1 MAYGWSL
8 EADLAR
14 RDFTVNAIAARLP
27 SLEIVDPFGGMG
39 DLKARV
45 LRTPG
50 SPEDSFRDDALR
62 MLRAAR
68 FAAQLGFTV
77 VPEVQAA
84 MTAMAARLS
93 VVSAERIA
101 AELAKLICS
110 PGPGGPV
117 RGMSVL
123 VDTGVAEQILPEV
136 PRLRLEADEHFRHK
150 DVYQH
155 TLTVLARAPR
165 WRRRMAWTMTWWS
178 GSRRCCTT
186 SASPRR
192 AAFCPTAG

>member
-1 MAYGWSL
+1 VAYGRSL

-39 DLKARV
+39 DLKAKV

-50 SPEDSFRDDALR
+50 RPEDSFRDDALR

-84 MTAMAARLS
+84 MTAMAGRLS

-110 PGPGGPV
+110 PGPGG
-117 RGMSVL
+117 RSGES
-123 VDTGVAEQILPEV
+123 
-136 PRLRLEADEHFRHK
+136 RCSS
-150 DVYQH
+150 
-155 TLTVLARAPR
+155 APGWR
-165 WRRRMAWTMTWWS
+165 SRSCRRSPGCGWRRTSMS
-178 GSRRCCTT
+178 GTRT
-186 SASPRR
+186 STSTP
-192 AAFCPTAG
+192 